1 MQPRPLRIH
10 LTDLSLQ
17 EQLLFPLVMI
27 LSILSFPARAIIIS
41 SGYDQYYR
49 YYLLLL
55 FDYHFFLIII
65 SYNQFFISLQ
75 QQLSSPRDYY
85 QLSVYQCYLSLE
97 K

>member
-1 MQPRPLRIH
+1 MDHISRLNELVQPRPLRIH

-55 FDYHFFLIII
+55 FNHLFFLIII
-65 SYNQFFISLQ
+65 NYNQFYIFLQ
-75 QQLSSPRDYY
+75 QQ
-85 QLSVYQCYLSLE
+85 
-97 K
+97 